1 MSEPRV
7 QEMSPQG
14 YNLGGDPKNINP
26 FFDIYERG
34 TTATIAVG
42 EVTTE
47 TLEPGEDA
55 EVSVQNT
62 GTAVDGVF
70 AFDFKIPTG
79 PAGADG
85 AQGPAGPQG
94 EKGDKGDTGDRG
106 PQGIQ
111 GPQGVQGETGPQ
123 GPQGI
128 QGETGAQGPQGVQGP
143 AGEGVPTGGTAGQ
156 VLTKFG
162 DNNYETY
169 WADVKQVPT
178 PHSDGSD
185 MGKALKCYGA
195 GATDYAWDNVREVPA
210 SSQADSGKYLQCT
223 PTGYRWRNISVP
235 SPVKYAFLMIFPGS
249 SPSSSELES
258 IVKAFQ
264 SNILGGNVD
273 LSTDAA
279 NSVSAL
285 KVGKTYYNNNLAVET
300 QSINQTT
307 YFNLGSQSG
316 RVQNPKAENVWD
328 QTLGSCINLEF
339 DYEAV
344 VYSNV
349 SISYERP
356 RIRIVLPYTQD
367 PDTYEN
373 VYSLGGIY
381 LIKNTQREDSLSI
394 PRVIETEYN
403 YPTPVDLYT
412 GTSAFSLSLN
422 MTYL

>member
-42 EVTTE
+42 EVTTQ

-94 EKGDKGDTGDRG
+94 EKGDKGDTGAQG

-156 VLTKFG
+156 VLTKNG
-162 DNNYETY
+162 DNDYET
-169 WADVKQVPT
+169 
-178 PHSDGSD
+178 
-185 MGKALKCYGA
+185 
-195 GATDYAWDNVREVPA
+195 AWGNVREVPA
-210 SSQADSGKYLQCT
+210 SSQADAGKYLQCT
-223 PTGYRWRNISVP
+223 PTGYRWRNVSTP
-235 SPVKYAFLMIFPGS
+235 SPVKYAYLMVSSGS

-279 NSVSAL
+279 NSVAAL

-307 YFNLGSQSG
+307 YFNIGLQRG

-328 QTLGSCINLEF
+328 QTLGSCIILEF

-344 VYSNV
+344 VYSNND

-356 RIRIVLPYTQD
+356 TIRIVLPYTQD

-373 VYSLGGIY
+373 IYTLSGIY
-381 LIKNTQREDSLSI
+381 LLKNTQREDSLSI

-412 GTSAFSLSLN
+412 GTSAFNLSLN